1 VPLGNAEAG
10 AVVIDVTESTF
21 SAEVASR
28 SMQVPVVLDFWAS
41 WCGPCRQLSPILER
55 LAVADGG
62 RWVLAKID
70 VDANQGLAQ
79 AAGVQGIP
87 AVKAVL
93 AGRIVDEFTGAVPEQ
108 AVRQWLDGLLD
119 LASQV
124 LGQNGAHG
132 AHGGPPVDANTAA
145 AQRAL
150 AEGDLEAAVEALEAR
165 LAESPGDAEAVTSL
179 ERVKLLTR
187 VRQLDPA
194 ALQRRLRAD
203 PTDLDA
209 ALGVADLLVAQGRSE
224 EGMSSLVNLVRRTA
238 GPDRERARSHL
249 VSLFRALGDEDPAVG
264 RARRALAVAL
274 F

>member
-1 VPLGNAEAG
+1 
-10 AVVIDVTESTF
+10 VIDVTESTF
-21 SAEVASR
+21 SDEVASR

-124 LGQNGAHG
+124 LGSNQAQ
-132 AHGGPPVDANTAA
+132 GGPPVDAHTAA

-150 AEGDLEAAVEALEAR
+150 AEGDLAAAAEALEAR
-165 LAESPGDAEAVTSL
+165 LAESPGDADAATSL
-179 ERVKLLTR
+179 ERIRLLIR
-187 VRQLDPA
+187 VRQLDASA
-194 ALQRRLRAD
+194 AQRRLRAD
-203 PTDLDA
+203 PGDVDA
-209 ALGVADLLVAQGRSE
+209 AIDVADLLVAQGRSE
-224 EGMSSLVNLVRRTA
+224 EGLSSLVDLVRRTS
-238 GPDRERARSHL
+238 GPDRERVRSHL
-249 VSLFRALGDEDPAVG
+249 VSLFQALGDEDPAVG
-264 RARRALAVAL
+264 RARRALAAAL